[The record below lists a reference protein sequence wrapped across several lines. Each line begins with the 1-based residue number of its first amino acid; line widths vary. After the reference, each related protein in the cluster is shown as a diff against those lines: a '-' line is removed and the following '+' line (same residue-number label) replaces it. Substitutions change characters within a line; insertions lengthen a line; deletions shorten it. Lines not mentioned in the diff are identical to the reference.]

1 MAERADTRDHRVLA
15 HLGLAA
21 RDYDTE
27 IRRYI
32 PAYEQMIAN
41 AVDLVD
47 GLVIDLGTG
56 TGALAAAILA
66 AKPTA
71 RVRLVDI
78 DPAMLE
84 VARDRVA
91 PYGDR
96 AELVTARFEDAL
108 VPCDSVVASLALHH
122 VTDIA
127 AKRELYQTI
136 YSALRPGGV
145 LAIADAT
152 VHEQGPARD
161 RAYAVW
167 RREMATHGID
177 RDEAERLF
185 AAWALEDRYLPLPV
199 ELSLL
204 ADAGFTHPECFWRY
218 GPMTVYGAY
227 R

>member
-1 MAERADTRDHRVLA
+1 VPDALDHRVLT

-21 RDYDTE
+21 RDYDAE

-47 GLVIDLGTG
+47 GTVIDLGTG

-84 VARDRVA
+84 AARERVA
-91 PYGDR
+91 PYADR
-96 AELVTARFEDAL
+96 TELVTARFEDAL
-108 VPCDSVVASLALHH
+108 VPCDGVVASLALHH
-122 VTDIA
+122 VTSID
-127 AKRELYQTI
+127 AKRDLYRKI
-136 YSALRPGGV
+136 FSVLRPGGI

-177 RDEAERLF
+177 HDEAERLF
-185 AAWALEDRYLPLPV
+185 ASWALEDRYLPLPT
-199 ELSLL
+199 ELALL
-204 ADAGFTHPECFWRY
+204 ADAGFTHPECFWRF

>member
-1 MAERADTRDHRVLA
+1 MAEHRVLE
-15 HLGLAA
+15 HLGLQAREYDAA
-21 RDYDTE
+21 

-47 GLVIDLGTG
+47 GYVIDLGTG
-56 TGALAAAILA
+56 TGALAAAILD

-71 RVRLVDI
+71 RVRLVDV

-84 VARDRVA
+84 AARTRVA
-91 PYGDR
+91 HHGSR
-96 AELVTARFEDAL
+96 AELVQARFEHAL
-108 VPCDSVVASLALHH
+108 VPCDGVIASLALHH
-122 VTDIA
+122 VPDID
-127 AKRELYQTI
+127 AKRELYRKIHTV
-136 YSALRPGGV
+136 LRPGGV

-152 VHEQGPARD
+152 VHEAGPARD

-177 RDEAERLF
+177 AAQADQLF
-185 AAWALEDRYLPLPV
+185 AAWAREDRYLPLPT
-199 ELSLL
+199 EFALL
-204 ADAGFTHPECFWRY
+204 ADAGFAAPECFWRF